1 VTGERPDK
9 DAFDARQI
17 YCRRLG
23 HYLGFSYCRSERN
36 GLPCQSL
43 RGCWGDKL
51 PLEEYL
57 RLHYRPGELAHLGEP
72 PPDKTATLVE
82 LIRRAQQTASGK
94 KKENSGWSLPLSK
107 APGPG
112 GNYDGESGRDRGV

>member
-1 VTGERPDK
+1 MTGKRPDK

-23 HYLGFSYCRSERN
+23 HHLGFSYCRSERS
-36 GLPCQSL
+36 GLPCPRLSA
-43 RGCWGDKL
+43 CWGNKL

-57 RLHYRPGELAHLGEP
+57 RLHYRPEELAHLGET

-82 LIRRAQQTASGK
+82 LIRRAQQAAAGDK
-94 KKENSGWSLPLSK
+94 EENSP
-107 APGPG
+107 
-112 GNYDGESGRDRGV
+112 